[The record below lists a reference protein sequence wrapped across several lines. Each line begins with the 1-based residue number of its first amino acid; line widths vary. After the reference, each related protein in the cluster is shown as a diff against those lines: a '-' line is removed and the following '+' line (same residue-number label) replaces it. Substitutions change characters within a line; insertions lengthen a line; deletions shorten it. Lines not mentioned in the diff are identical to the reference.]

1 MHVQHFVIKSENFT
15 ISLSQNFFNY
25 FNLAKTF
32 IKNKIS
38 NGIISF
44 TFLYFIFS
52 IFEVTVINPNS
63 VLFKLEN
70 YFAVFRL
77 NAILENKNNI
87 KRH

>member
-1 MHVQHFVIKSENFT
+1 MAYFGIMHVQHFVIKSENFT
-15 ISLSQNFFNY
+15 ISLYQNFFNY
-25 FNLAKTF
+25 LNFAITF
-32 IKNKIS
+32 IKKIKS

-77 NAILENKNNI
+77 NAILEN
-87 KRH
+87 

>member
-1 MHVQHFVIKSENFT
+1 MAYFGIMHVQHFVIKSENFT
-15 ISLSQNFFNY
+15 ISLYQNFFNY
-25 FNLAKTF
+25 LNFAITV
-32 IKNKIS
+32 IKKIKS

-77 NAILENKNNI
+77 NAILEN
-87 KRH
+87 